1 MARWMPS
8 ASKALQAPAEETT
21 FSSIIIEPKSLAPQC
36 RAICAVALPT
46 VSHEACMLRM
56 LWSTMRLTA
65 MRRRYSSGEKRERTP
80 LLFEP
85 GTLAAEYP
93 RDEGDETVVALRAF
107 GLQVAQQQ
115 QVFDA
120 LGGCLHMAVH
130 HGSRGG
136 QVYPVGFAHHFAPLC
151 DGGFAG

>member
-1 MARWMPS
+1 MEYDA
-8 ASKALQAPAEETT
+8 ADGDETQV
-21 FSSIIIEPKSLAPQC
+21 FE
-36 RAICAVALPT
+36 RG
-46 VSHEACMLRM
+46 EAG
-56 LWSTMRLTA
+56 T
-65 MRRRYSSGEKRERTP
+65 YP

>member
-1 MARWMPS
+1 MFRGRRLLPGEGRGVV
-8 ASKALQAPAEETT
+8 ALSVELVAQLWSETRFTDGPLDAFGIESVAGAAEETT

-80 LLFEP
+80 SFSSRVP
-85 GTLAAEYP
+85 S
-93 RDEGDETVVALRAF
+93 
-107 GLQVAQQQ
+107 LQNI
-115 QVFDA
+115 
-120 LGGCLHMAVH
+120 
-130 HGSRGG
+130 HGMKAMK
-136 QVYPVGFAHHFAPLC
+136 P
-151 DGGFAG
+151 